1 MTLSDEQFEN
11 EFNVHNDKCL
21 DTLAKVVKEYSID
34 NLDSLRI
41 AGNVAKRVEEIIIWL
56 NFSDSFRVENI
67 PDRDI
72 INLLDNIENR
82 LINFCGSYYVI
93 IRRLSDNKIMK
104 RTVTDSN

>member
-1 MTLSDEQFEN
+1 MLV
-11 EFNVHNDKCL
+11 NVINCKD
-21 DTLAKVVKEYSID
+21 ID
-34 NLDSLRI
+34 NLDILRI
-41 AGNVAKRVEEIIIWL
+41 TGNVAKRVEKIIICL

-82 LINFCGSYYVI
+82 LIYFYESYYVI